1 MTTIPGVN
9 SSSSS
14 SGSASKAPGSN
25 GLADVDLDQF
35 LGLLITEL
43 QNQDPL
49 NPMDNAAMLNQ
60 ISQIRQIGS
69 TTKLTDTLS
78 TLAVGQELSMAS
90 SLIGKEVSALDNN
103 SKDVKGIVD
112 RVAVQIDG
120 KDKNKRTVQ
129 VHIGDSIVDI
139 KNIREI
145 IQTGS

>member
-9 SSSSS
+9 NSSSSS
-14 SGSASKAPGSN
+14 SAKTGGN

-43 QNQDPL
+43 QNQDPM

-60 ISQIRQIGS
+60 ISQIREIGS
-69 TTKLTDTLS
+69 TNKLTDTL
-78 TLAVGQELSMAS
+78 TNLAVGQELSMAS
-90 SLIGKEVSALDNN
+90 SLIGKEVTALDSN
-103 SKDVKGIVD
+103 SKDVKGVVD
-112 RVAVQIDG
+112 SVAVQTDA

-129 VHIGDSIVDI
+129 VHIGASIVDI

-145 IQTGS
+145 VQAGS

>member
-9 SSSSS
+9 QSS
-14 SGSASKAPGSN
+14 SGSTNKTTGSN

-49 NPMDNAAMLNQ
+49 NPMDNAQMLEQ
-60 ISQIRQIGS
+60 IGQIRQIGS
-69 TTKLTDTLS
+69 TNKLTDTLS
-78 TLAVGQELSMAS
+78 TLAIGQELSMAS

-103 SKDVKGIVD
+103 SKDVTGIVD
-112 RVAVQIDG
+112 RVAVQTDA
-120 KDKNKRTVQ
+120 KDNNNRKVQ

-145 IQTGS
+145 VNTGS

>member
-1 MTTIPGVN
+1 MTTIQGVN
-9 SSSSS
+9 NSNTS
-14 SGSASKAPGSN
+14 SGSTNKTSSGN

-49 NPMDNAAMLNQ
+49 NPMDNAQMLEQ
-60 ISQIRQIGS
+60 IGQIRQIGS
-69 TTKLTDTLS
+69 TNKLTETLS
-78 TLAVGQELSMAS
+78 SLAVGQELSMAS
-90 SLIGKEVSALDNN
+90 SLIGKKITALDNN

-112 RVAVQIDG
+112 RVAVQTDA
-120 KDKNKRTVQ
+120 KDKNNRTVQ

-145 IQTGS
+145 VDTGS

>member
-9 SSSSS
+9 NSSSS
-14 SGSASKAPGSN
+14 SGAKSGGN

-43 QNQDPL
+43 QNQDPM

-60 ISQIRQIGS
+60 ISQIREIGS
-69 TTKLTDTLS
+69 TNKLTDTLS
-78 TLAVGQELSMAS
+78 NLAVGQELSMAS
-90 SLIGKEVSALDNN
+90 SLIGKEVTALDSN
-103 SKDVKGIVD
+103 SKDVKGVVSS
-112 RVAVQIDG
+112 VAVQTDS
-120 KDKNKRTVQ
+120 KDKNNRTVQ

-145 IQTGS
+145 VQAGS

>member
-9 SSSSS
+9 NSNSSSSS
-14 SGSASKAPGSN
+14 TNKTTGSN

-69 TTKLTDTLS
+69 TTKLTDTLTS
-78 TLAVGQELSMAS
+78 LAIGQELSMAS

-112 RVAVQIDG
+112 RVAVQTDA
-120 KDKNKRTVQ
+120 KDKNNRTVQ

-145 IQTGS
+145 VQNES

>member
-9 SSSSS
+9 NSSSA
-14 SGSASKAPGSN
+14 SGSTNKTSGSN

-49 NPMDNAAMLNQ
+49 NPMDNAQMLAQ
-60 ISQIRQIGS
+60 IGQIRQIGS
-69 TTKLTDTLS
+69 TNKLTDTLS
-78 TLAVGQELSMAS
+78 TLAIGQELSMAS
-90 SLIGKEVSALDNN
+90 GLIGKEVSALDVNA
-103 SKDVKGIVD
+103 KDVTGIVD
-112 RVAVQIDG
+112 RVAVQTDA
-120 KDKNKRTVQ
+120 KDNNNRKVQ

-145 IQTGS
+145 VNTGS